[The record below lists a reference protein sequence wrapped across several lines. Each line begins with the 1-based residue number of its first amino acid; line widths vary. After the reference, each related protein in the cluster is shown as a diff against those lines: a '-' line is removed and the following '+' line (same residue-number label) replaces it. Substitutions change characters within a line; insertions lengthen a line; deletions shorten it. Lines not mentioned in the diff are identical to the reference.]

1 MDKDTEMKDATAP
14 AVSAVSVPAH
24 FKCPITH
31 EVMTDPVIAQDGH
44 TYQREVIQ
52 GWFNAGNNTS
62 PLTREVMGLTLLNN
76 HTMRSELSEA
86 GYPVKSLNARIADT
100 GNGVKI
106 VLVLDVSGSMD
117 TSVECKKTNEP
128 SFSRLDLIKHAV
140 SSISA
145 MMRPSDS
152 LNIVTFSD
160 SARVILPWTRM
171 DPAGQARAQQ
181 MATALHTEGGTNI
194 PAGVEEGT
202 RQGGDH
208 LILLTDGANTTGS
221 CPPRMTLGEYM
232 VSKITS
238 YTGVIHSVGLGM
250 AGDLD
255 TPTLRAVSSNKKGFY
270 CFCPD
275 ASMVGTVFIHL
286 MANIIVN
293 EPGVAF
299 PQHDLF
305 VSTLIEAARTKSPTV
320 LQGVLN
326 TLQDPILREDL
337 ISAED
342 NKGQVEKALTHWDT
356 WGRHYLPAFID
367 AHIHKMTTNFKDA
380 SLQAYATPATR
391 AFIDAGEVIF
401 LGITPPVPSCQNTHR
416 TAYTGYQFAT
426 AALSSQGICFGPET
440 LFKTLTPNGPDR
452 YMPIK
457 DIKKGM
463 FIGSQGKVVKVVSL
477 VESPPTEMIKIYDF
491 WVSRKHPLLVK
502 KPGRV
507 PVWAHAETFDHDQT
521 NIRMLKCFNMVLD
534 GGHVVEVSNSG
545 IEAVTLGHGRTGGIV
560 EHDYLGT
567 NKIVNDLSK
576 APGWDQGFVQIK
588 ALRRNNAG
596 VCGIEV

>member
-1 MDKDTEMKDATAP
+1 MENIH
-14 AVSAVSVPAH
+14 VSIEH
-24 FKCPITH
+24 FKCPICH
-31 EVMTDPVIAQDGH
+31 ETMTDPVLAQDSH
-44 TYQREVIQ
+44 CYDRHCIQ
-52 GWFNAGNNTS
+52 AWFNAGNNTS
-62 PLTREVMGLTLLNN
+62 PLTREVIGLTLLNN

-86 GYPVKSLNARIADT
+86 GYTVKSLNSRIADD

-106 VLVLDVSGSMD
+106 TLVLDVSGSMA

-160 SARVILPWTRM
+160 RAKVILPWTRM
-171 DPAGQARAQQ
+171 DSTGQTRAQQ
-181 MATALHTEGGTNI
+181 IASNLRTEGGTNI
-194 PAGVEEGT
+194 PAGVEEGV

-208 LILLTDGANTTGS
+208 LILLTDGANTTGAL
-221 CPPRMTLGEYM
+221 PRMSLGEFI
-232 VSKITS
+232 VSRITG

-250 AGDLD
+250 ADDLD

-299 PQHDLF
+299 PQHDVF
-305 VSTLIEAARTKSPTV
+305 VATLIEAARTKDTAV
-320 LQGVLN
+320 LLN
-326 TLQDPILREDL
+326 AMAVFQDPILREDL
-337 ISAED
+337 ISVED
-342 NKGQVEKALTHWDT
+342 NKGQVEKALKHWDT

-367 AHIHKMTTNFKDA
+367 AHLHKMTTNFKDS
-380 SLQAYATPATR
+380 SLQSYATPATR

-401 LGITPPVPSCQNTHR
+401 LSITPPVPSCQNYRGTG
-416 TAYTGYQFAT
+416 YTGHQFAT

-440 LFKTLTPNGPDR
+440 LIKVINSLPEEQSK
-452 YMPIK
+452 YIPIK
-457 DIKKGM
+457 NIKKGM
-463 FIGSQGKVVKVVSL
+463 YVRTEGKVTKVQCL
-477 VESPPTEMIKIYDF
+477 VVSPPTEMIKLYDF
-491 WVSRKHPLLVK
+491 WISKKHPVLIK

-507 PVWAHAETFDHDQT
+507 PIWQHAESMDHDT
-521 NIRMLKCFNMVLD
+521 SNIQVHRCYNLVLES
-534 GGHVVEVSNSG
+534 GHVVELSNSG
-545 IEAVTLGHGRTGGIV
+545 IQALTLGHGKTGGIA
-560 EHDYLGT
+560 EHNYLGT
-567 NKIVNDLSK
+567 DRIIKDLMN
-576 APGWDQGFVQIK
+576 APGWEQGFVEIK
-588 ALRRNNAG
+588 ALRRDNNG
-596 VCGIEV
+596 ICGIEV